1 MQFLNQLEFLNQNQ
15 YSPRPTRGGGD
26 GGDGQVTGKLSF
38 KSFLCFEFED
48 IWCLESKYEVSW
60 WIERFREIK
69 RKILNLIRFYNMTE
83 RKSQYFYKIHVLRR
97 PFSSYWTSLSE
108 VWVLREFSN
117 LCWWMVVANNF
128 QLFRWCSLSLI
139 ISINTKLHL
148 TEPFYQNQQILKVE
162 FCRKFVKIQNCN
174 IWLKVPANISAG
186 VWKELY
192 SHFYWK
198 ECKPK

>member
-1 MQFLNQLEFLNQNQ
+1 MGVRSLKIKFL
-15 YSPRPTRGGGD
+15 
-26 GGDGQVTGKLSF
+26 K
-38 KSFLCFEFED
+38 FLCFEFED

-83 RKSQYFYKIHVLRR
+83 RKSQYFYKIHILRR
-97 PFSSYWTSLSE
+97 PFSSYWTSFSE
-108 VWVLREFSN
+108 VWVIREFSN

-148 TEPFYQNQQILKVE
+148 TKPFYQNQQILKVE
-162 FCRKFVKIQNCN
+162 FCRKFVKFKIAIFGWRFLLIFLQECERNC
-174 IWLKVPANISAG
+174 ILI
-186 VWKELY
+186 
-192 SHFYWK
+192 FYWK
-198 ECKPK
+198 ECKLKKSWL